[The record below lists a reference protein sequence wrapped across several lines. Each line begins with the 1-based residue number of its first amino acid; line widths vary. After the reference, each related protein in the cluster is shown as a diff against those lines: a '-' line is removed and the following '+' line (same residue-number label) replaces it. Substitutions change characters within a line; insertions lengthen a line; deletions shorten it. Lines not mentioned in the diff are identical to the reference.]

1 MMITITN
8 ILFTLI
14 YARYLYFSWKAGFSP
29 LEAIIFLLLIPVVI
43 LVMMS
48 ELFLVPSIAVLVIAG
63 LFSFSRT
70 AMRRYRHI

>member
-1 MMITITN
+1 MMVTITN

-14 YARYLYFSWKAGFSP
+14 YARYLYFLWKAGFSP
-29 LEAIIFLLLIPVVI
+29 LEAVIFLLLIPVVVLI
-43 LVMMS
+43 MIS

-70 AMRRYRHI
+70 AMRRYRHT